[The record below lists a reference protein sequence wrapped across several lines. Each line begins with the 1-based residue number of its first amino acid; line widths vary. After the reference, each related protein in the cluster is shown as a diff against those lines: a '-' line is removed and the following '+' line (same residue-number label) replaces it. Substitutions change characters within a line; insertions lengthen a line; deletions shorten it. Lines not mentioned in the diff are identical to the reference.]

1 MWPGPDNALKHSQH
15 CNQHDECVSTQSGAI
30 FNRTPDLGVITLA
43 AKHLVA
49 ASDGDL
55 SVRWQR
61 QW

>member
-1 MWPGPDNALKHSQH
+1 M
-15 CNQHDECVSTQSGAI
+15 STQSGAI